1 MRNLVGYEFETY
13 DYKNKVFKQI
23 STELRNDPRKMT
35 KFSSLIEDLDLDHSG
50 KVDPHDIKYALS

>member
-1 MRNLVGYEFETY
+1 
-13 DYKNKVFKQI
+13 
-23 STELRNDPRKMT
+23 LRNDPRKMT